1 MKYNYD
7 NPIGELNKTDDPI
20 DPYEYPKTRVR
31 YLSNIEF
38 KQWLKGMEI
47 K

>member
-1 MKYNYD
+1 MKYNYN
-7 NPIGELNKTDDPI
+7 NPVEYSKTEDPSN
-20 DPYEYPKTRVR
+20 PYKYPKSRVR

-38 KQWLKGMEI
+38 KQWLKRVEI